1 MTARIIFSNTT
12 GEFLV
17 QTDTETYSFNAT
29 SGKGECMNNQ
39 VCEAT
44 PNIGPTPIGSYYI
57 IPSRLDDPGFIHD
70 SGRRVMSGDWGDFR
84 IEMYAQQGTNT
95 HGRDKMFIHGGDM
108 QGSKGCID
116 IGGGVLGNY
125 ASDKIKEIIK
135 DNAGQGVIGID
146 VINGPIM
153 FRHRNKPMDVHLP
166 RGIHSSLPN
175 YTQKMAEVSFDEKL
189 ANSLG
194 LSAEESQSIASQFN
208 FEGFQESNPEFFHDR
223 RIAQLEIEQD
233 RITKQE
239 TKVAAQQKPQT
250 FAESLKEAQDEQK
263 QIDAQSRSRGRSA

>member
-29 SGKGECMNNQ
+29 SGRGECMNNQ

-44 PNIGPTPIGSYYI
+44 PNVGPTPIGSYYI
-57 IPSRLDDPGFIHD
+57 IPSRIDDPGMIHD
-70 SGRRVMSGDWGDFR
+70 AGRRFKGDWGDFR

-116 IGGGVLGNY
+116 IGGGVLGNQ

-135 DNAGQGVIGID
+135 SHAGQGVIGID

-153 FRHRNKPMDVHLP
+153 FRHRNQPRDVHLP

-175 YTQKMAEVSFDEKL
+175 HTQKVADISFDESL
-189 ANSLG
+189 AHSLR
-194 LSAEESQSIASQFN
+194 LRPEDAQSLASQFSS
-208 FEGFQESNPEFFHDR
+208 ESFQASNPEFFHDR
-223 RIAQLEIEQD
+223 RIAELEIEQD
-233 RITKQE
+233 RLARQE
-239 TKVAAQQKPQT
+239 NKLAEQQKPQT
-250 FAESLKEAQDEQK
+250 FAESLKEAQDEQR